1 MRRVFLFVVA
11 VLALSAALPA
21 QAALKVVAS
30 TEDLAAL
37 AREVGTIDQPA
48 LGRSFTFE
56 DVDFDGRPFESP
68 QYYGWRVG
76 RLFGQARTFGIELEF
91 IHLKVI
97 GRTDR
102 AYPVSG
108 LDTLDTSESG
118 ALVMN
123 TVVQRYAMTHGL
135 NFALIN
141 MVMRTPVRGPVT
153 LVWRAGAGP
162 TLPHAETTIDGQIR
176 EQYRVRWARRSALRG
191 ARHQDVAVALHHG
204 RVQIY
209 DRPPGDRCGRRYRR
223 HDLSD
228 APDRGRFRVS
238 ADALISFRPVLSS
251 ACALA
256 LGLALSSTS
265 QTITLAPPVD
275 RPFHQ
280 LLPNLV
286 TDFRS
291 LPSRD
296 TALIAAVGTAAT
308 FALKPVDDQIEEN
321 GKDEDHSQY
330 AELGSWL
337 GNGWV
342 QAGAAITAYTV
353 GVAIKHRPTRHIGSD
368 LIRAQ
373 LVNGLV
379 TRVLKV
385 SVDRERPDGG
395 GHSFPS
401 GHASGMFTTAGVLG
415 AHFGWRVAL
424 PAYAISGFVGWAR
437 VRDDQHWATDVAAG
451 ATIGAIIGHSVA
463 RLHDSSWMV
472 VPTVSTSGKGIMI
485 VKN

>member
-1 MRRVFLFVVA
+1 M
-11 VLALSAALPA
+11 
-21 QAALKVVAS
+21 
-30 TEDLAAL
+30 
-37 AREVGTIDQPA
+37 
-48 LGRSFTFE
+48 
-56 DVDFDGRPFESP
+56 
-68 QYYGWRVG
+68 
-76 RLFGQARTFGIELEF
+76 
-91 IHLKVI
+91 
-97 GRTDR
+97 
-102 AYPVSG
+102 
-108 LDTLDTSESG
+108 
-118 ALVMN
+118 
-123 TVVQRYAMTHGL
+123 
-135 NFALIN
+135 
-141 MVMRTPVRGPVT
+141 
-153 LVWRAGAGP
+153 
-162 TLPHAETTIDGQIR
+162 
-176 EQYRVRWARRSALRG
+176 
-191 ARHQDVAVALHHG
+191 
-204 RVQIY
+204 
-209 DRPPGDRCGRRYRR
+209 
-223 HDLSD
+223 
-228 APDRGRFRVS
+228 
-238 ADALISFRPVLSS
+238 LSS

-256 LGLALSSTS
+256 LGLALSSAS
-265 QTITLAPPVD
+265 PTIAPAPPVD

-296 TALIAAVGTAAT
+296 TAFIAAIGTAAT
-308 FALKPVDDQIEEN
+308 FALKSVDDRVEGTSE
-321 GKDEDHSQY
+321 DEDHSQY

-342 QAGAAITAYTV
+342 QATAAITTYAV
-353 GVAIKHRPTRHIGSD
+353 GVSIKHRPTRHIGSD

-401 GHASGMFTTAGVLG
+401 GHTSGMFTTAGVLG

-437 VRDDQHWATDVAAG
+437 VRGDQHWATDVAAG

-472 VPTVSTSGKGIMI
+472 VPAVSQTSQAIL
-485 VKN
+485 VVRR

>member
-1 MRRVFLFVVA
+1 M
-11 VLALSAALPA
+11 
-21 QAALKVVAS
+21 
-30 TEDLAAL
+30 
-37 AREVGTIDQPA
+37 
-48 LGRSFTFE
+48 
-56 DVDFDGRPFESP
+56 
-68 QYYGWRVG
+68 
-76 RLFGQARTFGIELEF
+76 
-91 IHLKVI
+91 
-97 GRTDR
+97 
-102 AYPVSG
+102 
-108 LDTLDTSESG
+108 
-118 ALVMN
+118 
-123 TVVQRYAMTHGL
+123 
-135 NFALIN
+135 
-141 MVMRTPVRGPVT
+141 
-153 LVWRAGAGP
+153 
-162 TLPHAETTIDGQIR
+162 
-176 EQYRVRWARRSALRG
+176 
-191 ARHQDVAVALHHG
+191 
-204 RVQIY
+204 
-209 DRPPGDRCGRRYRR
+209 
-223 HDLSD
+223 
-228 APDRGRFRVS
+228 
-238 ADALISFRPVLSS
+238 LSS

-256 LGLALSSTS
+256 LGLALSSAS
-265 QTITLAPPVD
+265 QTVVAPAPPVD

-296 TALIAAVGTAAT
+296 TALIAAIGTAAT
-308 FALKPVDDQIEEN
+308 FALKGVDDRIEANSEEE
-321 GKDEDHSQY
+321 DEDHSQY

-342 QAGAAITAYTV
+342 QATAAITTYAV
-353 GVAIKHRPTRHIGSD
+353 GVSIKHRPTRHIGSD

-401 GHASGMFTTAGVLG
+401 GHTSGMFTTAGVLG

-472 VPTVSTSGKGIMI
+472 VPAVSASSQGIMI